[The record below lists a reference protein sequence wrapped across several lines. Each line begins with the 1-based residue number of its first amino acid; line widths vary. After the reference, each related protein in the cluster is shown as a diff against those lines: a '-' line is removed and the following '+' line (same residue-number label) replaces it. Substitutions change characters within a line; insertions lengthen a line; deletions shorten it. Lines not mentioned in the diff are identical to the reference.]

1 MESVLMLPADGLEAA
16 EQIIREGESRGV
28 TLRLL
33 GGLAFKR
40 LCPST
45 RKPPFYRENKDID
58 LVGKREDV
66 RGIVKVLETLGY
78 KPREVF
84 NKLNMNQRLIFN
96 DLVNK
101 RRVDIFLD
109 EFVMCH
115 KFDMRQSLLP
125 GMDTLPITDLVM
137 TKLQVVE
144 MTEKEHRDLVAAF
157 RDFDVA
163 EGDGSI
169 NERRIARACAKEWGL
184 YTTFAK
190 SLAKIRA
197 RAETLSGDD
206 RNIVLARID
215 RLRQRMDEEPKSI
228 SWRVRA
234 RVGEKA
240 RWYELPESDG
250 DEFTVQSF

>member
-16 EQIIREGESRGV
+16 EQIIRVGESRGV

-45 RKPPFYRENKDID
+45 RMPSFYRENKDID

-96 DLVNK
+96 DMVNR

-115 KFDMRQSLLP
+115 KFDLRQSLLP
-125 GMDTLPITDLVM
+125 GMYTLPITDLVM

-144 MTEKEHRDLVAAF
+144 MTDKEYRDLIAAF
-157 RDFDVA
+157 RDFEVA

-169 NERRIARACAKEWGL
+169 DGGRIARTCAKDWGL
-184 YTTFAK
+184 YTTFTK

-197 RAETLSGDD
+197 KAEILSGDD
-206 RNIVLARID
+206 SSLVIARID
-215 RLRQRMDEEPKSI
+215 RLRHRMDGEPKSI

-250 DEFTVQSF
+250 DEFKIQSF